1 MIHRLQV
8 KVPLNGFHDTGCL
21 RENLSLVFSHVS
33 VSLLQNNHEN
43 DMKREQNSSLSW
55 FPWGIRRRPKYI
67 IVRMS
72 NPRSRVP
79 ADQAING
86 EIFVVPKGFIMDL
99 SQDVSSQVDVS
110 VAACFLLPRGKPYV
124 SMPFFEVGRR
134 GVGRGGA
141 R

>member
-33 VSLLQNNHEN
+33 VSLLQNNHENDN

-110 VAACFLLPRGKPYV
+110 VAACFFATAWETVRVYAL
-124 SMPFFEVGRR
+124 F
-134 GVGRGGA
+134 
-141 R
+141 